1 MRSMTGFA
9 AQTFSHHVADQSYDL
24 EWDIRA
30 VNGRSLDLR
39 LRIPEAFGS
48 IEKSIRDLVASQVA
62 RGNVSLTLKL
72 RAAQA
77 ASVAPLD
84 PQALDALLA
93 MLDQVNG
100 AAQARGILLQAPS
113 ALELLGWRG
122 VLQTGPDSATFDP
135 VIMAPLI
142 LDSLGPVLAAFNQM
156 RAQEGLALSS
166 VLHGQLDRIAQ
177 LVTDARALL
186 PDRAAAQAAAISRA
200 LSELASQTRADPAR
214 LEQELALL
222 AVKSDVAEELDRL
235 EAHVASA
242 RAMLDDPQPVGRK
255 LDFLM
260 QEFNR
265 EANTLCSK
273 AQHLDLTRI
282 GLELKT
288 VIDQMREQVQ
298 NLE

>member
-9 AQTFSHHVADQSYDL
+9 AQTVALDAAHPGL
-24 EWDIRA
+24 EADWDMRA
-30 VNGRSLDLR
+30 VNGRGLDLR
-39 LRIPEAFGS
+39 LRVPETLGFL
-48 IEKSIRDLVASQVA
+48 EKSIRDLVAGQVA
-62 RGNVSLTLKL
+62 RGNVSLSLKL
-72 RAAQA
+72 RATQ
-77 ASVAPLD
+77 SPGTPPLD
-84 PQALDALLA
+84 PQALDALLGA
-93 MLDQVNG
+93 LDLVNG
-100 AAQARGILLQAPS
+100 RAQARGVLLQAPS
-113 ALELLGWRG
+113 ALDLLGWRG

-135 VIMAPLI
+135 GLLGPAI
-142 LDSLGPVLAAFNQM
+142 LDSLAGVLAAFNAM
-156 RAQEGLALSS
+156 RATEGAALAQ
-166 VLHGQLDRIAQ
+166 VLASQLDQIAR
-177 LVTDARALL
+177 LVADARALL
-186 PDRAAAQAAAISRA
+186 PDRARAAADALVRA
-200 LSELASQTRADPAR
+200 LDAVMAQTRLDPAR

-242 RAMLDDPQPVGRK
+242 RAMLADPQPVGRK